1 VDEYVVEQPVDGSP
15 APVDP
20 RRALLLPIWRG
31 RYIVLAAT
39 LLGIVGGLTA
49 GVTRPNTYRSF
60 GKLMIRAGAR
70 EELTPE
76 MVTGNGAGFGGGG
89 RNVVNDELHLLGAVQ
104 VFEETARIVTPAEV
118 FRPYDPT
125 LMDDKDTSGVLSVFH
140 GWQSW
145 WFKNASG
152 PDDLP
157 KHPIDECP
165 QCRHAAA
172 IALERNLGLQAEPGS
187 NVITVSYTT
196 HDPQLAQKVVAAFLE
211 AAVQHHRKVYETG
224 TALEYLSGHM
234 ERYLQDL
241 TSAEN
246 DFTNFE
252 TECGVYDFATQQQA
266 LLTSIHALEEQTQQ
280 DQAHLE
286 ELRARTQELDSQVAK
301 MPATTEETIEHNV
314 QANPQRGIL
323 QTRIFTLQDNLAELE
338 RQVVG
343 TSDAREATRKS
354 LTQQL
359 ENTKQELKQQ
369 PEVVDAGPAVRT
381 VPNARRV
388 RLVQQLDDGRQELT
402 ALEAS
407 AAVRS
412 GQLVEQRGHLQQIAT
427 CGPRFNS
434 LREKVNL
441 ARSNY
446 EKFRAEHERTS
457 LIGSMDQLGMSNL
470 RRIQEASLPDEKE
483 GPSRGKLLV
492 LGLLLG
498 AVAGCGLAFVRHMLD
513 HRLHDAKEVELLL
526 GSTVLGVFPNVQPDS
541 RSATRASR
549 SAAL

>member
-1 VDEYVVEQPVDGSP
+1 
-15 APVDP
+15 VDP
-20 RRALLLPIWRG
+20 RRALLLPLWRG
-31 RYIVLAAT
+31 RYILLVAT
-39 LLGIVGGLTA
+39 LLGIAGGLLA
-49 GVTRPNTYRSF
+49 GVTRPNTYRSY

-76 MVTGNGAGFGGGG
+76 MVTGNGGSFGGGG
-89 RNVVNDELHLLGAVQ
+89 RNVVNDELHLLGAMQ
-104 VFEETARIVTPAEV
+104 VFEDAAHIVTPAEV
-118 FRPYDPT
+118 FRPYDPS
-125 LMDDKDTSGVLSVFH
+125 LLDDKDTSGLLALFH

-145 WFKNASG
+145 WFKNASA

-157 KHPIDECP
+157 RHPIDDCA

-172 IALERNLGLQAEPGS
+172 LVLGRNLGLQAEPGS

-211 AAVQHHRKVYETG
+211 AAVLHHRKVYETG

-252 TECGVYDFATQQQA
+252 SECGVYDFASQQQS
-266 LLTSIHALEEQTQQ
+266 LLASIHVLEDQTQQ
-280 DQAHLE
+280 DQGRLE
-286 ELRARTQELDSQVAK
+286 ELRARTHELDAQVAK
-301 MPATTEETIEHNV
+301 MQATTEEPIEHNV
-314 QANPQRGIL
+314 QPNPQRGIL
-323 QTRIFTLQDNLAELE
+323 QARIFTLQDHLAELE

-354 LTQQL
+354 LAQQL
-359 ENTKQELKQQ
+359 ESTNQELKQQ
-369 PEVVDAGPAVRT
+369 PEFVDAGPSVRT
-381 VPNARRV
+381 IPNAHRE
-388 RLVQQLDDGRQELT
+388 RLVQQLDDARLELT

-526 GSTVLGVFPNVQPDS
+526 GSSVLGVFPDLRP
-541 RSATRASR
+541 RSGSPARASR
-549 SAAL
+549 RAAM